1 MQTDHA
7 GWLARA
13 AAFTPTTTLYVDGR
27 EVGAADGATMP
38 DHTPRDGAHLADVPL
53 CGPADVDAVVAAARR
68 AVDDGRWA
76 RTAPAHRKRVLL
88 RFAEL
93 VRTHADELALA
104 ETLDTGK
111 PIRESLAVDVP
122 TCADVIAWY
131 GEAIDK
137 HYDLVAPTG
146 PGALATVTG
155 EPLGVVAA
163 VVPWNYPLI
172 IASWKIGPALAA
184 GNSVVVKP
192 AEQSPLSAMVL
203 ARLGAEAGLPD
214 GVLTVLTGDG
224 PTTGAALGRHPGVDK
239 VGFTGSVE
247 VGRLF
252 HTYSGESNGKAVA
265 VEAGG
270 KSAQLVLAD
279 CGDLEAAAEAV
290 AWGIFYNAGQ
300 TCHAGSRLVVD
311 RRVHDELLGR
321 VVDLAKGFTVGDPLD
336 PDTVLGAVV
345 DRTQLD
351 RVVGYLDL
359 ARSEGVSIATGGSV
373 LEPVAG
379 GTYVEPTVLD
389 GVDNASRLAQEEI
402 FGPVLSVIGCDGP
415 EEGVALANAS
425 RFELAASV
433 WTSDLSTAHRVAGA
447 LRAGTVWVNTFD
459 AASVSTPFG
468 GGGDTGGGRDRS
480 LAALDAYSAPKT
492 TWFAL

>member
-1 MQTDHA
+1 MSTTDRA
-7 GWLARA
+7 GWRERA
-13 AAFTPTTTLYVDGR
+13 AAFAPTTTLRIDGR
-27 EVGAADGATMP
+27 EVSADASLP
-38 DHTPRDGAHLADVPL
+38 DHTPRDGSLLGDVPL
-53 CGPADVDAVVAAARR
+53 AGPAEVDLAVGAARR
-68 AVDDGRWA
+68 AFDDGCWA
-76 RTAPAHRKRVLL
+76 DAAPAHRKRVLL

-93 VRTHADELALA
+93 VREHTEELALA

-111 PIRESLAVDVP
+111 PIRESLQVDVP

-131 GEAIDK
+131 AEAIDK

-146 PGALATVTG
+146 PGALATITRR
-155 EPLGVVAA
+155 PLGVVAA

-172 IASWKIGPALAA
+172 ITSWKIGPALAA
-184 GNSVVVKP
+184 GNSVIVKP
-192 AEQSPLSAMVL
+192 AEQSPSSALIL

-214 GVLTVLTGDG
+214 GVLTVLSGDG
-224 PTTGAALGRHPGVDK
+224 PTTGAALGRHDGVDK

-252 HTYSGESNGKAVA
+252 HRYSGESNGKAVA

-270 KSAQLVLAD
+270 KSAQLVLPDA
-279 CGDLEAAAEAV
+279 DLEAAASAI

-300 TCHAGSRLVVD
+300 TCHAGSRVVVD
-311 RRVHDELLGR
+311 RAVHDELVGR
-321 VVDLAKGFTVGDPLD
+321 VVDLAKTFTVGDPLD
-336 PDTVLGAVV
+336 PDTVLGAIV

-359 ARSEGVSIATGGSV
+359 ARSTGVRVASGGSV
-373 LEPVAG
+373 LEPVVG

-389 GVDNASRLAQEEI
+389 GVANSSRLAQEEI
-402 FGPVLSVIGCDGP
+402 FGPVLSVIECDGA
-415 EEGVALANAS
+415 EEGVRLANAT

-433 WTSDLSTAHRVAGA
+433 WTRDVSVAHRTAAA

-459 AASVSTPFG
+459 AASVTTPFG

-480 LAALDAYSAPKT
+480 LAALEAYSAPKT